1 MNAQN
6 YTTRLSLTEKNFYIG
21 KFRMKMAGCLPSV
34 AAEWIDGINKGTQ
47 DDLRDIYY
55 EVRNDIDWTSPDP
68 QRMSGDMP
76 VWTRDRSLKGFT
88 HNADGKKVR
97 VTIPA
102 REEEVSDDDN
112 PAYLFNTTNT
122 SILVQIVNG
131 EVDANYL
138 ARVELANRGL
148 DKKGIWVGFWAAAR
162 IHDIL

>member
-1 MNAQN
+1 MKTAKN
-6 YTTRLSLTEKNFYIG
+6 TTAAAARQEKITALY
-21 KFRMKMAGCLPSV
+21 
-34 AAEWIDGINKGTQ
+34 
-47 DDLRDIYY
+47 
-55 EVRNDIDWTSPDP
+55 ND
-68 QRMSGDMP
+68 
-76 VWTRDRSLKGFT
+76 LKGFT
-88 HNADGKKVR
+88 YNAKGEKVR

-148 DKKGIWVGFWAAAR
+148 DKKGIWVGFKAAAR

>member
-1 MNAQN
+1 ME
-6 YTTRLSLTEKNFYIG
+6 TRDYNTKMTLQEKNFYIE
-21 KFRMKMAGCLPSV
+21 KFRMKMADSLPSV

-88 HNADGKKVR
+88 HNAEDKKVR
-97 VTIPA
+97 VTIPT

-112 PAYLFNTTNT
+112 PAFLYSTTNT
-122 SILVQIVNG
+122 SILVQIANG
-131 EVDANYL
+131 EVDANYI

-148 DKKGIWVGFWAAAR
+148 DKKGIWVGYKAAAR